1 MAANE
6 PCLQGDPELLAKP
19 LELQVRGRPWHGSGV
34 GPHHVCADVCV
45 LCGREFQDKWK
56 LLPAFLKVR
65 GLVKQHI
72 DSYNYFVNV
81 EIKKILLANQKVTSD
96 TDPSFWLRYLNIR
109 VGRPCVQEGAD
120 LSRTDITPQ
129 ECRLR
134 DMTYAAPIEVDVEY
148 TRGKVRVLLLRGRWE
163 APEAV
168 RTGATTGRTSVMS
181 SRARTPVRHSDSS
194 SRVYHMCPRWCVNA
208 GHHDPTQCTD
218 WANARHAQIEQV
230 HTSVQNARRNGS
242 PARVPLRSGYAVH
255 SLFAVQRV
263 ICCCSCRD
271 LFF

>member
-1 MAANE
+1 
-6 PCLQGDPELLAKP
+6 
-19 LELQVRGRPWHGSGV
+19 
-34 GPHHVCADVCV
+34 
-45 LCGREFQDKWK
+45 
-56 LLPAFLKVR
+56 VR

-148 TRGKVRVLLLRGRWE
+148 TRGKVREGGWGRRLHNRRCAQAEAARPPGVLF
-163 APEAV
+163 
-168 RTGATTGRTSVMS
+168 S
-181 SRARTPVRHSDSS
+181 SLITDRVCHRA
-194 SRVYHMCPRWCVNA
+194 CPSWRRA
-208 GHHDPTQCTD
+208 LQD
-218 WANARHAQIEQV
+218 IMI
-230 HTSVQNARRNGS
+230 RRNVQIGRMPVMLKS
-242 PARVPLRSGYAVH
+242 SKCILAYKTHDEMAHLQECPYDPGTPAG
-255 SLFAVQRV
+255 
-263 ICCCSCRD
+263 C
-271 LFF
+271 